1 MSANEA
7 VVSTINSLCQLLN
20 RAGSRRLIVVSV
32 ALTMAACGGGGG
44 SDSGSVGDQQPEART
59 EAPAYSPA
67 PAFLKRS
74 CKPTGGVQP
83 AAFCPVAMTANAG
96 APE

>member
-44 SDSGSVGDQQPEART
+44 SDSGSVGDQVDQQPEART
-59 EAPAYSPA
+59 SDLA